1 MCRRFLKNYSLLRNK
16 EWLIKLGRAK
26 DSRPVQGPGVSVI
39 QYKPIK
45 AYSTHIF
52 STFNSSAYP
61 SHILMKPIVAILS
74 ILIACTIGTAQPVT
88 GVWRG
93 TLTKGSGPF
102 AKQGKMEVK
111 LVKKGDS
118 LVGASYI
125 YFNAKTFIR
134 HSLRGHFD
142 SVTNAVHWA
151 DYRFIEK
158 RPASKDVEGSSA
170 PMVSQADFN
179 CPGGDLMKLDG
190 KSDIGDE
197 EHFDLHLTKL
207 VRKEKTLFPD
217 EWDNVIEGY
226 FAGMADP
233 DIIDSVWAIASVP
246 QEKNTATIPTT
257 DIAKNEP
264 KKETP
269 KEVVVTQ
276 AAPPVEKPVV
286 TPPVTIAKQEPP
298 KETPAPIVVKTEPPV
313 QKPEPVVAKLEPP
326 VKKEEP
332 KPVEIK
338 KTDPVVVAKAEP
350 PVQKPEPTIAKAEP
364 PVKKEEPKP
373 IELKKTDSVVI
384 AKKEPPVTKS
394 EPVVAKIEPPVKTAE
409 PKAVLT
415 KKVDSTVVA
424 KTQPPVAKTTT
435 PPQPVAKTTVPP
447 PAAKPQTPVAK
458 PVVSAPAATKT
469 TTPPLASATPPAST
483 PKVAPIVI
491 QPVAIPQK
499 IDPVAV
505 QKYTTRK
512 KIEQGEIP
520 MVGDTMELNFYD
532 NAEVDGDSISLF
544 VNGKLM
550 FNHVL
555 LSTQAYTFKLPIKD
569 LPDNSELAM
578 VAENL
583 GTIPPNTSYMMAV
596 VNGERYSV
604 RLEST
609 ESSSGIIKLVRR

>member
-1 MCRRFLKNYSLLRNK
+1 
-16 EWLIKLGRAK
+16 
-26 DSRPVQGPGVSVI
+26 
-39 QYKPIK
+39 
-45 AYSTHIF
+45 
-52 STFNSSAYP
+52 
-61 SHILMKPIVAILS
+61 MKPIFSILS
-74 ILIACTIGTAQPVT
+74 ILIAVNMLIAQPVT

-93 TLTKGSGPF
+93 TITKGSGAF
-102 AKQGKMEVK
+102 AHQGKMEVK

-118 LVGASYI
+118 LVGTSYL
-125 YFNAKTFIR
+125 YFNTKTFIR
-134 HSLRGHFD
+134 HSVRGYFD
-142 SVTNAVHWA
+142 VKENAIHWA
-151 DYRFIEK
+151 DFRFIEK
-158 RPASKDVEGSSA
+158 KPASNRVEA
-170 PMVSQADFN
+170 FTDPMVSAADFN

-190 KSDIGDE
+190 KSNIGEE

-207 VRKEKTLFPD
+207 VKKEKTLFPD

-226 FAGMADP
+226 FAGMSDP

-246 QEKNTATIPTT
+246 QEQNTAAIPTN

-264 KKETP
+264 KKEAT
-269 KEVVVTQ
+269 KETGVTKTELPVEKTV
-276 AAPPVEKPVV
+276 AAPPVVV
-286 TPPVTIAKQEPP
+286 AKEEPK
-298 KETPAPIVVKTEPPV
+298 KEIPAPVVVKTEAPQP
-313 QKPEPVVAKLEPP
+313 KPEPVVAKVEPPVKKEEPKPLEIKKTDSVVIVKSEPPVPKPEPVFAKADPP

-338 KTDPVVVAKAEP
+338 KTDSVV
-350 PVQKPEPTIAKAEP
+350 IAKAEP
-364 PVKKEEPKP
+364 PVPKPEPVIAKVDPPIKKEEPKP
-373 IELKKTDSVVI
+373 VEIKKIDSVVI
-384 AKKEPPVTKS
+384 AKKDPPVAKP
-394 EPVVAKIEPPVKTAE
+394 EPVVAKVDPPVKKEE

-415 KKVDSTVVA
+415 KKVDSTTIA
-424 KTQPPVAKTTT
+424 KVQPPATKPVTTAEKPVAKTE
-435 PPQPVAKTTVPP
+435 PPVVKQAPPSQTVAKTTVPP
-447 PAAKPQTPVAK
+447 PAAKPQIPVQK
-458 PVVSAPAATKT
+458 PVVSAPATTKT
-469 TTPPLASATPPAST
+469 TTPPLASATPAATT
-483 PKVAPIVI
+483 PKAAPIVI

-505 QKYTTRK
+505 QKYTTRR

-583 GTIPPNTSYMMAV
+583 GTIPPNTSFMMAI
-596 VNGERYSV
+596 VNGERYTA

-609 ESSSGIIKLVRR
+609 ESTSGVIKLVRR